1 MPASLDDKCSVL
13 AGHEFFKDLPKHA
26 LERLAAHARVSAY
39 PPGAEIFTKGDYAHG
54 LLAVMRGLVKISVL
68 GEDGREVVLNRI
80 GPGEVFGE
88 VALLDGL
95 PRTADA
101 TALDRSE
108 LLVLDRRDFVPL
120 LLEEPMIAVKLLEVL
135 SRRLRR
141 TSQQVESLSFEPSVV
156 RLVATLFDLAEAQ
169 GTAGMPRPWIAITQ
183 KELGQMVGL
192 SRESTNKHLRDWAEA
207 GWVSLDRGGCRLL
220 NPAALRALS
229 GSVPSYFRKL

>member
-1 MPASLDDKCSVL
+1 MPAGLDDKRSVL
-13 AGHEFFKDLPKHA
+13 ARHEFFKDLPPPA
-26 LERLAAHARVSAY
+26 LQRLAARARVATY
-39 PPGAEIFTKGDYAHG
+39 PARAGIFAKGDEGRG

-101 TALDRSE
+101 TALEASE
-108 LLVLDRRDFVPL
+108 LLLLDRRDFVPL

-141 TSQQVESLSFEPSVV
+141 TSRQVESLSFEPPVA
-156 RLVATLFDLAEAQ
+156 RLVTTLFDLAEAQ

-183 KELGQMVGL
+183 KELGHMVGL

-207 GWVSLDRGGCRLL
+207 GWIGLDRGGCRLL
-220 NPAALRALS
+220 NPAALRALR
-229 GSVPSYFRKL
+229 GSAALDMNR